1 MKKKNPPL
9 YNQAYIS
16 VGQGP
21 VVILLHGLFGNLA
34 MWKSVIEALKPDYKV
49 IVPRLPLFELTIENT
64 TVKYLTKTLHDFIDW
79 HQLTDVTLIGHALGG
94 QVALMYTHQY
104 PQNVDRLI
112 LTSSTGL
119 LEKSPFT
126 EADAYIDD
134 YEYIQDRIEDA
145 FFHKDFV
152 SEDLVNEIFT
162 TVQNIPKRM
171 AIGSI
176 ARSSQH
182 FKVTSFLNKIDHPV
196 LLMWGLQDKISTPE
210 SALHFHDLLPNSEV
224 KFIDECGHLP
234 MVEQAEQYNKY
245 LLSFLK
251 ENNRLKNWHA

>member
-1 MKKKNPPL
+1 MKRTSPPL
-9 YNQAYIS
+9 YNQAYIT

-34 MWKSVIEALKPDYKV
+34 MWKSVIEVLKNEYKV

-64 TVKYLTKTLHDFIDW
+64 NVKYLAKTLHDFIDW
-79 HQLTDVTLIGHALGG
+79 HQLTDVILIGHALGG

-119 LEKSPFT
+119 LEKPAFT
-126 EADAYIDD
+126 DSDVHIHD

-145 FFHKDFV
+145 FYHKDFV

-162 TVQNIPKRM
+162 TVQSIPKRL
-171 AIGSI
+171 ALGSI
-176 ARSSQH
+176 SRSAQH
-182 FKVTSFLNKIDHPV
+182 YKVTSFLNKIDHPV
-196 LLMWGLQDKISTPE
+196 LLMWGLQDKISSPE

-224 KFIDECGHLP
+224 KFIDECGHVP
-234 MVEQAEQYNKY
+234 MVEQAEQYNKH
-245 LLSFLK
+245 LLGFLK
-251 ENNRLKNWHA
+251 EPNRFKNWYG